1 MLLEYK
7 CKNHKS
13 IKEEIT
19 FSLLASKD
27 TFNEQYLY
35 DFNDIKV
42 LKSSVIY
49 GANGSGKSNFIDS
62 ILFMKLLVEN
72 SIKLQ
77 LGQGINTVPHKLN
90 GKEIES
96 TYSIQFV
103 KDGIRYAYGFSIQQM
118 LVKEE
123 YLYYFPK
130 GRQAKIFDRY
140 EMKFEEGS
148 KFKGKFYTCKDIL
161 KPNRLLL
168 SCAANFTSVKEVELC
183 YRFFTEDLIIY
194 SNDNQENW
202 MHYSL
207 SQFYSNP
214 NVKKVVLMMIKELGI
229 DINDISI
236 YIEESDVPKISLPD
250 FLSDEFKNKLM
261 SERAQKITATVVYPN
276 FEVDLFSEESKG
288 IQKLFAFLCPFIDII
303 TKGKVLICDE
313 LESSLH
319 ESLVYS
325 IIKAFLSSKGKMNSQ
340 IIFTTHDT
348 SLLSLDLFRR
358 DQIWFTELKPED
370 RSTELYSLSE
380 IKNIRKDENYG
391 KGYISGRYGAIPMLN
406 DNLANLLP

>member
-77 LGQGINTVPHKLN
+77 PGQGINTVPHKLN

-214 NVKKVVLMMIKELGI
+214 NVKKVVLTMIKELGI

-236 YIEESDVPKISLPD
+236 HIEESDVPKISLPD

-325 IIKAFLSSKGKMNSQ
+325 IIKAFLSSKGKINSQ